1 MRLSGD
7 LIVRYLDAIELRRW
21 LARSGGE
28 KNPRPPIGRYLH
40 DVSQV
45 LVGAIHKQSVQVDL
59 GRFGAELAA
68 LHDETLYE
76 HISYPRKICVGVGV
90 IADNARRHP
99 YLPELG
105 SHPRTGTTLRQPYN
119 GIVIYIKCQ

>member
-59 GRFGAELAA
+59 GRFGVELAA

-76 HISYPRKICVGVGV
+76 HISYPRKICVGVAKC
-90 IADNARRHP
+90 ADGARRHP
-99 YLPELG
+99 HLPGPPERKL
-105 SHPRTGTTLRQPYN
+105 SENYP
-119 GIVIYIKCQ
+119 

>member
-1 MRLSGD
+1 MRRRRCQTVGESRRHQLAPDDRSARGGEILRCQGHCPPSTGRRGSKIPFPVMRLSGD

-68 LHDETLYE
+68 LLDETL
-76 HISYPRKICVGVGV
+76 
-90 IADNARRHP
+90 
-99 YLPELG
+99 
-105 SHPRTGTTLRQPYN
+105 
-119 GIVIYIKCQ
+119 